1 MEIVTGPCALDVNTA
16 VSECGIPVASFWKIT
31 YLLSQALQGDLEQ
44 GHNFLKTLRE
54 KTDRALDY
62 LEEREAGQ
70 LREEVDGRLG
80 QLEELT
86 VALRAQ
92 HSSLEKCISLSKDFL
107 DKYKAQSHW
116 VTDTQNLLGS
126 AVEPKAELYQ
136 KKAQLAK
143 YKVA

>member
-1 MEIVTGPCALDVNTA
+1 MPSVNIA
-16 VSECGIPVASFWKIT
+16 VSTCSIPVASFWKIT
-31 YLLSQALQGDLEQ
+31 SLLPQALQGDLEQ
-44 GHNFLKTLRE
+44 GHNVLKTLRE
-54 KTDRALDY
+54 KTERALDY
-62 LEEREAGQ
+62 LEEREAEQ
-70 LREEVDGRLG
+70 LREEVEGRLS

-107 DKYKAQSHW
+107 DKYKAQSQW
-116 VTDTQNLLGS
+116 VADAQNLLGS

-143 YKVA
+143 YKVADYS

>member
-1 MEIVTGPCALDVNTA
+1 MSSIVHPPNIFLQTRTEVSTIVHTYKALTG
-16 VSECGIPVASFWKIT
+16 
-31 YLLSQALQGDLEQ
+31 
-44 GHNFLKTLRE
+44 
-54 KTDRALDY
+54 
-62 LEEREAGQ
+62 
-70 LREEVDGRLG
+70 GRW
-80 QLEELT
+80 
-86 VALRAQ
+86 R
-92 HSSLEKCISLSKDFL
+92 SNFL